1 MAAGSRPAGRLRTGT
16 IAYRTQL
23 TGPLFVIL
31 WSSAFI
37 AGSVGLRS
45 APPLLLTLLRFAAAG
60 VILALVAW
68 LTRAPWPR
76 GRQLGHVIVAGLL
89 LQAVQFG
96 GFYWAMALGLPAAL
110 TALVQGMTPVLTAL
124 LAWLLLAERTRAVQ
138 RLGFGLGAAGVVLAV
153 AGRLDLHA
161 SVAAALI
168 PAAVGLAG
176 ASLGMLYQQRFCG
189 QMDLRTGTATQLLVS
204 LPVLAVMTLLIEHPQ
219 VTDPL
224 PFAGAMAWLVLV
236 NSIGTFMLLYAM
248 LRHRPASQ
256 VSSLF
261 FVTPAVTAIM
271 AYVFLGE
278 SLSWLTIAG
287 LIVSGVGVT
296 LATRSVDGG
305 AHQAA
310 DPVGQ
315 ARRDPGQD
323 ELAHGA
329 GQERAVGDPGHEPAA
344 DERDHGGQHQRGRER
359 AEARQVGDQRDQGA
373 ERERDQRRAG
383 GDVRGG
389 QVLVV
394 DPELLPDVDPQ
405 RGVRVGGDLPGDLV
419 GEVGVHAAAP
429 EHGR

>member
-1 MAAGSRPAGRLRTGT
+1 
-16 IAYRTQL
+16 
-23 TGPLFVIL
+23 
-31 WSSAFI
+31 
-37 AGSVGLRS
+37 
-45 APPLLLTLLRFAAAG
+45 

-138 RLGFGLGAAGVVLAV
+138 RFGFGLGAAGVVLAV

-176 ASLGMLYQQRFCG
+176 ASLGLLYQQRFCG

-204 LPVLAVMTLLIEHPQ
+204 LPVLTVMTLLIEHPQ

-296 LATRSVDGG
+296 LATRSVDGR

-315 ARRDPGQD
+315 GRRGPGQD
-323 ELAHGA
+323 QLAHGA
-329 GQERAVGDPGHEPAA
+329 EQERAVGDPGHEAPA
-344 DERDHGGQHQRGRER
+344 DERDDGGQHQRGRER
-359 AEARQVGDQRDQGA
+359 AEARQVRDQRDQGA
-373 ERERDQRRAG
+373 ERERDQRRAR
-383 GDVRGG
+383 GDIRGG

-405 RGVRVGGDLPGDLV
+405 RGVRVGGDLHGDLV

>member
-1 MAAGSRPAGRLRTGT
+1 
-16 IAYRTQL
+16 
-23 TGPLFVIL
+23 V
-31 WSSAFI
+31 
-37 AGSVGLRS
+37 V
-45 APPLLLTLLRFAAAG
+45 
-60 VILALVAW
+60 
-68 LTRAPWPR
+68 
-76 GRQLGHVIVAGLL
+76 VAGLL

-96 GFYWAMALGLPAAL
+96 GFYWAMSLGLPAAL

-124 LAWLLLAERTRAVQ
+124 VAWLLLGERTRAVQ

-161 SVAAALI
+161 SVAVALI

-176 ASLGMLYQQRFCG
+176 ASLGLLYQQRFCR

-204 LPVLAVMTLLIEHPQ
+204 VPVLVVLTLAIEHPRI
-219 VTDPL
+219 TDPL

-248 LRHRPASQ
+248 LRRRPASQ

-261 FVTPAVTAIM
+261 FVTPSVTAVL
-271 AYVFLGE
+271 AFVFLGE
-278 SLSWLTIAG
+278 SLSWLTVAG
-287 LIVSGVGVT
+287 LIVSGAGVT

-323 ELAHGA
+323 QLAHRA
-329 GQERAVGDPGHEPAA
+329 DQERAVGDPGDQAAA
-344 DERDHGGQHQRGRER
+344 DERDHGGERQRGGER
-359 AEARQVGDQRDQGA
+359 PEAGQVRDQRDQRA
-373 ERERDQRRAG
+373 ERERDQRG
-383 GDVRGG
+383 GRGVQRGG
-389 QVLVV
+389 QILVV
-394 DPELLPDVDPQ
+394 DPEFLPDVDPQ
-405 RGVRVGGDLPGDLV
+405 RCVRVGGDLPGHLV
-419 GEVGVHAAAP
+419 GEVGIDAAAP